1 LDFAEQQR
9 NPVKHLFSMTVVV
22 VLHIIVVYALVT
34 GLARKVVEVI
44 KQPLETKIIEE
55 IKDKPKDEPPPPPKL
70 VTPPP
75 PFVPPPEVQIQ
86 MPSTLSTS
94 AISTVTNVR
103 PVAAPVRAAPAP
115 PPPPKPLV
123 RKGAVPLHRVTPEF
137 PRRAL
142 QDGIQGSVVAHLM
155 VARDGTVKEVKI
167 ISSEPRGVFDRE
179 VIRAMM
185 QWKFTPD
192 DNDYIVEAPIEF
204 KLTD

>member
-9 NPVKHLFSMTVVV
+9 NPVKHLFGMTIVVV
-22 VLHIIVVYALVT
+22 MHIIVVYALVT

-70 VTPPP
+70 QTPPP

-94 AISTVTNVR
+94 AISTTTNVK
-103 PVAAPVRAAPAP
+103 PVAAPVRAAPQPAQ
-115 PPPPKPLV
+115 PKPVV
-123 RKGAVPLHRVTPEF
+123 RKGAVPLHRVNPEF

-155 VARDGTVKEVKI
+155 VSRDGTVKEVKI

-204 KLTD
+204 RLTD

>member
-9 NPVKHLFSMTVVV
+9 NPAKHLFGMTVVV
-22 VLHIIVVYALVT
+22 VMHIIVVYALVT

-86 MPSTLSTS
+86 VPTTASAN

-103 PVAAPVRAAPAP
+103 PVAAPAIRPVAPPAP
-115 PPPPKPLV
+115 KPVL
-123 RKGAVPLHRVTPEF
+123 RKGVAPVFKADIVY
-137 PRRAL
+137 PRKAL
-142 QDGIQGSVVAHLM
+142 QDGIQGTLVVHLM

-167 ISSEPRGVFDRE
+167 INAEPRGVFERE
-179 VIRAMM
+179 VIRALML
-185 QWKFTPD
+185 WKFTPD
-192 DNDYIVEAPIEF
+192 DSDYIVEAPLEF